1 MSLYTAC
8 DHKAQVHYTPRS
20 IVEQDPTVDIGV
32 WALELYTGWMYSMS
46 FYVTNGTVGLK
57 AAISPHSSPRYI
69 IQGLVIGS
77 AGISLSCLI

>member
-46 FYVTNGTVGLK
+46 FYMLQMV
-57 AAISPHSSPRYI
+57 
-69 IQGLVIGS
+69 QLV
-77 AGISLSCLI
+77 

>member
-20 IVEQDPTVDIGV
+20 TVEQDPTVDIGV

-46 FYVTNGTVGLK
+46 FYMLQMV
-57 AAISPHSSPRYI
+57 
-69 IQGLVIGS
+69 QLV
-77 AGISLSCLI
+77 